1 MVGPRYEREHTGA
14 TFSMII
20 LARDATVFPCQCHPF
35 LIKVYIQNI
44 MMKYGIPETEI
55 TLAGAI

>member
-1 MVGPRYEREHTGA
+1 MREHTGA
-14 TFSMII
+14 TFNMII
-20 LARDATVFPCQCHPF
+20 LARDATVFSCQCRPF